1 MIRLAASFNDDNG
14 SIDERVDVIA
24 FDTQFRKSDIEEG
37 VAFSQPDTSISQ
49 LFIKSRTVAAA
60 TRVWK
65 TSTSDNESGTLNC
78 IYGRDGIPI
87 DENVSLAT
95 EISRPRMDRTT
106 VFLAQSSCSQQCRGR
121 NGFTIQN
128 NYRPHD
134 EESFRFRQAE
144 RPSTETLFGSQPI
157 GSILW
162 VVSEPDDEDGAELLP
177 LRQLSDIQN
186 LNNARNYRFVASAL
200 EQRHTAAFR
209 FEGLAQSM
217 QYQLEFTR
225 HIEGVP
231 D

>member
-1 MIRLAASFNDDNG
+1 MSIVEPCLFLINYEMQVLSPVVQLTNSLRSIVDANMIRLAASFNDDNG
-14 SIDERVDVIA
+14 SIDERVDIVA

-37 VAFSQPDTSISQ
+37 VTFSQPDTSISQ

-121 NGFTIQN
+121 NGFTI
-128 NYRPHD
+128 
-134 EESFRFRQAE
+134 
-144 RPSTETLFGSQPI
+144 
-157 GSILW
+157 
-162 VVSEPDDEDGAELLP
+162 
-177 LRQLSDIQN
+177 
-186 LNNARNYRFVASAL
+186 
-200 EQRHTAAFR
+200 
-209 FEGLAQSM
+209 
-217 QYQLEFTR
+217 
-225 HIEGVP
+225 
-231 D
+231 